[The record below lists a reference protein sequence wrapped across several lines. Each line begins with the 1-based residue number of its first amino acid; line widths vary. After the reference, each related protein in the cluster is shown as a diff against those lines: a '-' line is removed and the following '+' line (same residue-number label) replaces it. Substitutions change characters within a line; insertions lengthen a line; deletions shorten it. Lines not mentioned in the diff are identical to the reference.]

1 MRAGVKTLAGCWLM
15 GMLSVASL
23 AAAADRDVRLVQ
35 AAADQDRQTVR
46 ALLKQGVDVNA
57 ARADGVTA
65 LLWAAHW
72 NDLDMMD
79 ALLRAGANV
88 NAADDYG
95 VTALTRA
102 CENASEAAVAKLLAA
117 GAKANASE
125 KSGLTP
131 LMVASRTGNINVVK
145 ALLAHGANVNA
156 ATAAADATPL
166 MWAVTQGYSGIVR
179 VLIEGGANPRGSTAK
194 GFTPLMFAARNGDIE
209 MAKLLIDAGVDVNE
223 TGSDGTHVLP
233 YAIVS
238 GQDKFALFLL
248 EQRANPNGTIN
259 GIPALHTAAGTV
271 GPWLSTW
278 ARRHG
283 VGGSLTFG
291 APIANLAPDR
301 RLVLVKAL
309 LAKDADPN
317 GRITTS
323 AMFIGYIGYP
333 KKGAFEPFSTGTGD
347 LAGATALWVAAYTA
361 NGNVPRVDPRT
372 AQTTVS
378 EETVD
383 IVRVLLAAGANP
395 HLTTVDGTTPLMVAA
410 GLGRPT
416 FSPGLQR
423 GVRSETAERAV
434 KTLLDAGADINAI
447 NEADYTALHG
457 AAFRGLN
464 EVIQILVD
472 RGADINARDFK
483 GQTPYRIAEGAKQS
497 FQFQAYPE
505 TAEFIKQLGANTRL
519 GIPGS
524 VHERA
529 RDLAAAAAAVA
540 AGSSGQQ
547 QQPQP

>member
-1 MRAGVKTLAGCWLM
+1 VAV
-15 GMLSVASL
+15 LSVANL
-23 AAAADRDVRLVQ
+23 AAAAERDTRLVQ

-46 ALLKQGVDVNA
+46 ELLKQGVDVNA

-72 NDLDMMD
+72 NDLDMIN
-79 ALLRAGANV
+79 ALLKAGAKV

-102 CENASEAAVAKLLAA
+102 CENTSEAAVTRLLAA
-117 GAKANASE
+117 GANPNAAQ

-131 LMVASRTGNINVVK
+131 LMVAARTGNINVVK

-166 MWAVTQGYSGIVR
+166 MWAVAQGYSGIVR
-179 VLIEGGANPRGSTAK
+179 VLVEGGANPRVSTAK

-209 MAKLLIDAGVDVNE
+209 MAKLLIAAGVDVNE
-223 TGSDGTHVLP
+223 RGSDGTHVLP
-233 YAIVS
+233 YAIVN
-238 GQDKFALFLL
+238 GQDKFALFLI
-248 EQRANPNGTIN
+248 EQGANPNGTIN
-259 GIPALHTAAGTV
+259 DIPALHTAAGTV
-271 GPWLSTW
+271 SPWLSTW

-291 APIANLAPDR
+291 APIASLAPER
-301 RLVLVKAL
+301 RLALVKAL
-309 LAKDADPN
+309 VAKGADPN
-317 GRITTS
+317 GRISTS
-323 AMFIGYIGYP
+323 AMFMGYIGYP

-347 LAGATALWVAAYTA
+347 LVGATPLWVAAYTA
-361 NGNVPRVDPRT
+361 NGNVPRVDPRIVE
-372 AQTTVS
+372 TTVS
-378 EETVD
+378 EATVD
-383 IVRVLLAAGANP
+383 ILKVLLAAGANP

-423 GVRSETAERAV
+423 GNRSETAEQAV

-447 NEADYTALHG
+447 NEADFTALHG

-472 RGADINARDFK
+472 RGADLNARDYK
-483 GQTPYRIAEGAKQS
+483 GRTPYRIAEGSKQS
-497 FQFQAYPE
+497 FQFQAYPA
-505 TAEFIKQLGANTRL
+505 TAEFIKSLGANTRL
-519 GIPGS
+519 GVAGT
-524 VHERA
+524 VQERA
-529 RDLAAAAAAVA
+529 RDLATAAAAAS

-547 QQPQP
+547 QPQ